1 MRNEV
6 YGRGERESK
15 KFFFFLLKEVEGRGM
30 VSPLMER
37 DREEAVAGEESNSI

>member
-1 MRNEV
+1 MKCM
-6 YGRGERESK
+6 GEEKEKAKS
-15 KFFFFLLKEVEGRGM
+15 FFFFLLKEVEGRGM

>member
-1 MRNEV
+1 MKCM
-6 YGRGERESK
+6 GEEK
-15 KFFFFLLKEVEGRGM
+15 EKAKIFFFLLKEVEGRGM